1 MRVERAKATES
12 LGATDARDGG
22 RTHAREFRKLSHR
35 APLAAELED
44 LLARVIADG
53 AA

>member
-22 RTHAREFRKLSHR
+22 SAHAGELGNLSHR

-44 LLARVIADG
+44 ALARDIADG